1 MDHTHTPQSAQ
12 ASEKDLAD
20 VRRHVRQHSIIAV
33 GIALGTGLTLIT
45 SQHNFGSSALNV
57 GLTIAVACVQGFLVA
72 GFFMHLLS
80 EKKLIYSFLIFTAVF
95 FAVMMIITT
104 VAHMPTNVVHYQH

>member
-1 MDHTHTPQSAQ
+1 MDQST
-12 ASEKDLAD
+12 EKEMQN
-20 VRRHVRQHSIIAV
+20 VRRHVRQHLIIAV
-33 GIALGTGLTLIT
+33 GLALGTLLTVFT
-45 SQHNFGSSALNV
+45 SQHNFGSPGWNIGMTL
-57 GLTIAVACVQGFLVA
+57 AVAIIQAFFVA

-104 VAHMPTNVVHYQH
+104 VAHSHGNIVHYQL